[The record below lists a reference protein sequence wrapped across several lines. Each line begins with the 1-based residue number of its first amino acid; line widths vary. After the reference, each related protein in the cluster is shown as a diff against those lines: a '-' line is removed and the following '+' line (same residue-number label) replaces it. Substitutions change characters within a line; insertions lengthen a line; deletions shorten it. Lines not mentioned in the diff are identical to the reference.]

1 MMSLRKPL
9 FAALAAGAL
18 TLVAPTLATTP
29 AHAAPPTVEIVAMA
43 HWPVQKALQP
53 LRDLLAKYDGQ
64 VRVVEMDAEAADGEK
79 RLKSVGLKGHIPIVV
94 LIDGKNRFT
103 RADGKQVE
111 FVNFPAAAGNPM
123 GLNGSWTAADVEAAL
138 AERLRTP

>member
-1 MMSLRKPL
+1 MLLRKFL
-9 FAALAAGAL
+9 SAVLAAGAL
-18 TLVAPTLATTP
+18 TLATTP
-29 AHAAPPTVEIVAMA
+29 AHAAPPTVEIVAMP

-64 VRVVEMDAEAADGEK
+64 IRLVEMDAEAADGEK

-94 LIDGKNRFT
+94 LIDGKNRF
-103 RADGKQVE
+103 RPGDGKEIQ

-123 GLNGSWTAADVEAAL
+123 GLNGTWTAADVEAAL
-138 AERLRTP
+138 VERLRAP

>member
-1 MMSLRKPL
+1 MLLRKFL
-9 FAALAAGAL
+9 SAVLAAGAL
-18 TLVAPTLATTP
+18 TLATTP
-29 AHAAPPTVEIVAMA
+29 AHAAPPTVEIVAMS

-64 VRVVEMDAEAADGEK
+64 IRLVEMDAEAADGEK

-94 LIDGKNRFT
+94 LIDGKNRF
-103 RADGKQVE
+103 RPGDGKEIQ

-123 GLNGSWTAADVEAAL
+123 GLNGTWTAADVEAAL
-138 AERLRTP
+138 VERLRAP